1 VRFGIINALYIHR
14 RGGKRWPALP
24 PLVHWKTFRALLCGT
39 FSFSLCLKAL
49 SENHE
54 PDGLLID
61 PDLPILRFQRGKFA
75 RSQVLKTSRFSGS
88 IILSSKAAD
97 DHRISL

>member
-1 VRFGIINALYIHR
+1 MLYIFIAVVVSVGPHFR
-14 RGGKRWPALP
+14 HWYTGKRSAPCCAERFL
-24 PLVHWKTFRALLCGT
+24 FLCAE
-39 FSFSLCLKAL
+39 KAL

-61 PDLPILRFQRGKFA
+61 PDLSILRFQRGKFA
-75 RSQVLKTSRFSGS
+75 RSRVLKTSRFSGS

>member
-1 VRFGIINALYIHR
+1 MLYIIIAVVVSVGPHFR
-14 RGGKRWPALP
+14 HWYTGKRSAPCCAERFL
-24 PLVHWKTFRALLCGT
+24 FLCAFKHCPE
-39 FSFSLCLKAL
+39 FSQ
-49 SENHE
+49 

-75 RSQVLKTSRFSGS
+75 RSRVLDTSRFSGS